1 MNLIKTSNYKPS
13 LLTDF
18 FKDSF
23 FDDIFQPLQIRN
35 VNVGPAT
42 NITENEKEIVMDV
55 ALPGLQKS
63 DVKISVEKG
72 QLNIAYE
79 QEIKNETKNDN
90 LVRKEFSF
98 SSFSRSFTLP
108 DNVNE
113 ESITSKL
120 ENGIL
125 KINIPKLEEK
135 KKETKFIDI
144 Q

>member
-55 ALPGLQKS
+55 ALPGLRRS

>member
-13 LLTDF
+13 LLTEF

-35 VNVGPAT
+35 VNIGPAT

-63 DVKISVEKG
+63 DVKISIEKG

-79 QEIKNETKNDN
+79 QEIKNETKNEN

-120 ENGIL
+120 ESGIL